1 MNLIFNA
8 AARWLQVGP
17 TRGYKNLF
25 TGSISP
31 RERRK
36 IAQQRENIIRLRR
49 NIDWASQESRYVFL
63 RQLDSIT
70 RYWQITAAPNLRPI
84 FQPGEIDRLLIDC
97 LSCNYGAHIRL
108 GTEGF
113 IDFVSRDGYR
123 DRPELDA
130 EGRPLVLIRT
140 TAVHEAARLQRYKLV
155 DELLIIYDNY
165 QANYADEQTDYTHF
179 HAACAVESTGETG
192 LHLALAGRRDIAW
205 NWLLEARANPRIAN
219 NEGLTALQI
228 IARRN
233 FDEARLQGM
242 FGSPRRGFYRRWAL
256 DCFVELTQNLL
267 TSVVC
272 ESVLS
277 NMHPRDQW
285 SICLAVTLAKPEAQS
300 AAAPAPDAAAGGD
313 PMPA

>member
-1 MNLIFNA
+1 M
-8 AARWLQVGP
+8 
-17 TRGYKNLF
+17 
-25 TGSISP
+25 
-31 RERRK
+31 
-36 IAQQRENIIRLRR
+36 
-49 NIDWASQESRYVFL
+49 
-63 RQLDSIT
+63 
-70 RYWQITAAPNLRPI
+70 
-84 FQPGEIDRLLIDC
+84 
-97 LSCNYGAHIRL
+97 
-108 GTEGF
+108 
-113 IDFVSRDGYR
+113 
-123 DRPELDA
+123 
-130 EGRPLVLIRT
+130 
-140 TAVHEAARLQRYKLV
+140 
-155 DELLIIYDNY
+155 
-165 QANYADEQTDYTHF
+165 
-179 HAACAVESTGETG
+179 
-192 LHLALAGRRDIAW
+192 ALAGRRDIAW